1 MLRVR
6 NGLAVLAVIAVS
18 PGGVDWASAESGTS
32 TRITS
37 RDQHRRSGAGSYPY
51 RAKSDY
57 VLKELDLRPGDAVV
71 DVGAGDGWWTEKFA
85 KLVGSN
91 GVVYA
96 AEVSK
101 KKVDGMKK
109 RFSGQ
114 PQVRPYLCRPD
125 GTGLKENSCDLAF
138 FSQSY
143 HHLPKDGHTS
153 YLKLLRSVVKP
164 TGRLVVI
171 EKYTETGLGA
181 GTHGTRLSRLVRQ
194 AEDAGWVPLRLE
206 LMTGTY
212 HYIAIFAQKD
222 LFPPEKR
229 RKKGSKKPAK
239 SKVAKKEDN
248 GHTRDSLTTVKK
260 NLADKKAVL
269 VDVREKGEWNSGHLQ
284 GATLVPL
291 SRLRKTAKDAE
302 AAKRLTKGLPK
313 KKIIYCHCASGF
325 RVLSAAPLLRKLG
338 FTVRPLAA
346 GYDDLL
352 KAGFPKAGKKR

>member
-6 NGLAVLAVIAVS
+6 NGLAILAVVAVS
-18 PGGVDWASAESGTS
+18 LGGVVSAPAESGTS

-37 RDQHRRSGAGSYPY
+37 RDQHRRSGSRSYPY
-51 RAKSDY
+51 RAKSEY
-57 VLKELDLRPGDAVV
+57 ILKELDIRPGDTVV
-71 DVGAGDGWWTEKFA
+71 DIGAGDGWWTEKFA
-85 KLVGSN
+85 KRVGSN

-96 AEVSK
+96 AEVSQ

-114 PQVRPYLCRPD
+114 PQVRPYLSRPD
-125 GTGLKENSCDLAF
+125 GTGLKENTCELAF

-143 HHLPKDGHTS
+143 HHLPKNGHVA
-153 YLKLLRSVVKP
+153 YLKKLRAVVKP

-212 HYIAIFAQKD
+212 HYIAIFTQKD
-222 LFPPEKR
+222 LFPQEKGR
-229 RKKGSKKPAK
+229 RKGRQKRTPSKT
-239 SKVAKKEDN
+239 AKKEDD
-248 GHTRDSLTTVKK
+248 GHTKDSLATVKK

-269 VDVREKGEWNSGHLQ
+269 IDVREKREWDSSHLK
-284 GATLVPL
+284 GATLIPL

-346 GYDDLL
+346 GYDDLV
-352 KAGFPKAGKKR
+352 KAGFPKAGE